1 MNNSEAAFG
10 RAAGSCHP
18 GSGRLSMLHPKV
30 EPADQEKPMNQE
42 KPMSGLRVAKVVVGL
57 CVALGASSAWA
68 DSSPFV
74 GRWHWNRAQSTMPPG
89 EPVPND
95 VTAEISRAD
104 GAHLTWSLT
113 IVASQGQP
121 NVESFD
127 APANGEFYPV
137 SSDTT
142 AAFRLTGSALQGTF
156 KGPTGQTDDLTCTI
170 AADQKKMTCSGVLS
184 DGKGHTMNYADV
196 YDRM

>member
-1 MNNSEAAFG
+1 
-10 RAAGSCHP
+10 
-18 GSGRLSMLHPKV
+18 
-30 EPADQEKPMNQE
+30 
-42 KPMSGLRVAKVVVGL
+42 MSGLHVTKGAIGL
-57 CVALGASSAWA
+57 CVALAASSAWA

-74 GRWHWNRAQSTMPPG
+74 GRWHWNRAQSAMPAG

-104 GAHLTWSLT
+104 SANLKWSLT
-113 IVASQGQP
+113 VLDPQSQP
-121 NVESFD
+121 NVETFD

-142 AAFRLTGSALQGTF
+142 AAFHLTGSTLQGTF
-156 KGPTGQTDDLTCTI
+156 KGPTGQTDDLTC
-170 AADQKKMTCSGVLS
+170 AVASDQKTMACRGVLS
-184 DGKGHTMNYADV
+184 DGQGHTTNYADI